1 MAVKFSSKKCR
12 CLGPQYGVIR
22 INMKVDTIM
31 ENKNAEG
38 FCEEVLRQQKRRA
51 EPAGGPK
58 VYKHQN

>member
-1 MAVKFSSKKCR
+1 MAVNFSSKKCR
-12 CLGPQYGVIR
+12 CLGPQYGVIC
-22 INMKVDTIM
+22 INTKVNTIM
-31 ENKNAEG
+31 ENKNVEG